1 MTPIIISTT
10 ALLGLIIGSFL
21 NVVAY
26 RIPAGLSVVR
36 PPSACPH
43 CEHPIRPRD
52 NVPVVSWLVLR
63 GQCRDCGEPISP
75 RYPIVEAI
83 TGLLFGLTAG
93 IIGSSWVLPAYL
105 VFIAVTVAVTLTDLD
120 HKLIP
125 NRILFPGT
133 GIGVV
138 LLGGGALIEGELG
151 SYGQALLG
159 AAAYFLLLLVI
170 ALIAGGGFGFGDVKL
185 GFFLG
190 LFLGYQSWGVL
201 LVGAFLSFFLGGVIS
216 ILLLLF
222 RIKGRKDAIPFGPY
236 MVAGAYLSLVFGV
249 GIVDWYTRTGV

>member
-1 MTPIIISTT
+1 
-10 ALLGLIIGSFL
+10 
-21 NVVAY
+21 
-26 RIPAGLSVVR
+26 
-36 PPSACPH
+36 
-43 CEHPIRPRD
+43 
-52 NVPVVSWLVLR
+52 
-63 GQCRDCGEPISP
+63 
-75 RYPIVEAI
+75 
-83 TGLLFGLTAG
+83 
-93 IIGSSWVLPAYL
+93 VLPAYL

-133 GIGVV
+133 GIGVL
-138 LLGGGALIEGELG
+138 LLGGGAIIEGELG
-151 SYGQALLG
+151 SYGQGLLG

-201 LVGAFLSFFLGGVIS
+201 LVGAFLSFFLGGIIS
-216 ILLLLF
+216 ILLLVF

-236 MVAGAYLSLVFGV
+236 MVAGAYLALVFGS
-249 GIVDWYTRTGV
+249 GIVDWYTNAGI

>member
-1 MTPIIISTT
+1 MTPFIVGTS
-10 ALLGLIIGSFL
+10 ALFGLIIGSFL

-26 RIPAGLSVVR
+26 RIPAGMSVVQ

-43 CEHPIRPRD
+43 CDHPIRPRD
-52 NVPVVSWLVLR
+52 NVPVVSWLMLAGR
-63 GQCRDCGEPISP
+63 CRDCGEPISP
-75 RYPIVEAI
+75 RYPIVEAT
-83 TGLLFGLTAG
+83 TGLLFGGTAW
-93 IIGSSWVLPAYL
+93 IIGDSWTLPAYL

-138 LLGGGALIEGELG
+138 LLGGGAVLDSALG
-151 SYGQALLG
+151 DFGRALLG
-159 AAAYFLLLLVI
+159 AAAYFLVLLVI

-190 LFLGYQSWGVL
+190 LFLGYQSWGIL
-201 LVGAFLSFFLGGVIS
+201 LVGGFLSFFLGGVIS

-236 MVAGAYLSLVFGV
+236 MVVGAYLGLVFGSA
-249 GIVDWYTRTGV
+249 IVDWYTRAGV